1 MGRTAV
7 IYATGMTKNTKKVAE
22 YIARQ
27 IGADIFNLKEITMI
41 NTTEYDTIVF
51 GTGIHAGK
59 PYKQLVE
66 YIEKNKD
73 SLVQKRLFLFI
84 ECMYNGEKGDA
95 QRDAV
100 AEQLGIQK
108 AVYFNKKAD
117 EMNEA
122 GFPKAVDDFIAFAMY
137 VWDKHKAKTDQWR
150 TKESTL
156 LIAALL
162 GPWGAVAG
170 MKFARHKTQK
180 LKFKL
185 VYVFLVLHIII
196 LAYLV
201 YSGMLAF

>member
-41 NTTEYDTIVF
+41 NPTEYDTIVF
-51 GTGIHAGK
+51 RTGIPAGK

-122 GFPKAVDDFIAFAMY
+122 GFPKAVDDFIA
-137 VWDKHKAKTDQWR
+137 
-150 TKESTL
+150 EL
-156 LIAALL
+156 
-162 GPWGAVAG
+162 
-170 MKFARHKTQK
+170 
-180 LKFKL
+180 
-185 VYVFLVLHIII
+185 
-196 LAYLV
+196 
-201 YSGMLAF
+201 

>member
-41 NTTEYDTIVF
+41 NTTEDDTIAI

-122 GFPKAVDDFIAFAMY
+122 GFPKAVDDFIA
-137 VWDKHKAKTDQWR
+137 
-150 TKESTL
+150 EL
-156 LIAALL
+156 
-162 GPWGAVAG
+162 
-170 MKFARHKTQK
+170 
-180 LKFKL
+180 
-185 VYVFLVLHIII
+185 
-196 LAYLV
+196 
-201 YSGMLAF
+201 

>member
-22 YIARQ
+22 YIARR

-41 NTTEYDTIVF
+41 NTAEYDTIVF

-66 YIEKNKD
+66 FVDKNKD
-73 SLVQKRLFLFI
+73 ALVQKKLYLFI

-100 AEQLGIQK
+100 AQQLGIQK
-108 AVYFNKKAD
+108 TVYFNKKAE

-122 GFPKAVDDFIAFAMY
+122 GFPKAVDDFIA
-137 VWDKHKAKTDQWR
+137 
-150 TKESTL
+150 EL
-156 LIAALL
+156 
-162 GPWGAVAG
+162 
-170 MKFARHKTQK
+170 
-180 LKFKL
+180 
-185 VYVFLVLHIII
+185 
-196 LAYLV
+196 
-201 YSGMLAF
+201 